1 VDDYKNLGSN
11 GLQAVVLIF
20 LVTWFFIGFRQSLIA
35 TFAMPIAFF
44 CTFIFL
50 NANGSTL
57 NFMTNFSLVLS
68 FGMGIDTVIV
78 IIEAA
83 YEYMKK

>member
-1 VDDYKNLGSN
+1 MIASVAMLLS
-11 GLQAVVLIF
+11 
-20 LVTWFFIGFRQSLIA
+20 FFV
-35 TFAMPIAFF
+35 
-44 CTFIFL
+44 TFIFL
-50 NANGSTL
+50 NSYGYTL
-57 NFMTNFSLVLS
+57 NFLTNFSLVLT